1 MLLGTAQVCDP
12 AGNLFLVSN
21 YDGGIVT
28 INVDED
34 IPNLVIG
41 ISTYEPVQVTIT
53 GPFATNVVQ
62 VLYAGMN
69 SSQNNNNCGQGNFTT
84 SIVGV
89 NPGIITINPPMQPPQ
104 VGYTP
109 AHGNG
114 TGSWGGVVI
123 GAAGGC
129 DTTVNTGGV
138 NTPDELVFHFEDQTG
153 ASLYA
158 HYTQYGC
165 WQNDVIDLS
174 AGGNLLHRCHATR
187 CARLRPQRQR
197 ADLLQLR
204 WRHAHHQCGPGHP
217 RPAHRHLHL

>member
-89 NPGIITINPPMQPPQ
+89 NP
-104 VGYTP
+104 
-109 AHGNG
+109 
-114 TGSWGGVVI
+114 
-123 GAAGGC
+123 
-129 DTTVNTGGV
+129 
-138 NTPDELVFHFEDQTG
+138 
-153 ASLYA
+153 
-158 HYTQYGC
+158 
-165 WQNDVIDLS
+165 
-174 AGGNLLHRCHATR
+174 
-187 CARLRPQRQR
+187 
-197 ADLLQLR
+197 
-204 WRHAHHQCGPGHP
+204 
-217 RPAHRHLHL
+217 